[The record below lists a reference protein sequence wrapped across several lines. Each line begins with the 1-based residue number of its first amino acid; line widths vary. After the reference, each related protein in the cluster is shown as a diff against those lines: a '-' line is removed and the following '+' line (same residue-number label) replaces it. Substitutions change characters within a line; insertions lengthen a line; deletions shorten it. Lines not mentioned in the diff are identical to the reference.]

1 MSLTSFDC
9 NVCNALMNLVDGT
22 TTSSEKTLTTYGN
35 GLYGTLAEFL
45 NGTLKFQLLPHTTS
59 GKVEEGKKKL
69 STKEQIVLKNSVG
82 KMEEKIKNVAGSILM
97 SQNSLDIGTFIFTN
111 DNVDIRTIG
120 FTYLLWI
127 ISEKDVE
134 QLDAFR
140 VIVSSQRY
148 LKTLSSSQFQDMTS
162 GKLVSVPTQFVTTMK
177 TLIEKST
184 RKYDFRGDLLY
195 ELDPSLIVE
204 SKWDMYVPRSEIT
217 AFEHQ
222 KKMSDLILNI
232 GRRYDEKPLMSF
244 YVEVRVLTSA
254 GKTTSIV
261 NVAAA
266 LRKRLVDFPSLKLY
280 AVCAIEPIRR
290 RWANLLSYCE
300 IPYFSYDEFVD
311 FNPDEKDVETASK
324 KHISGSLVVICSPE
338 QSIKHLKANPNCVL
352 FYDEPTMYADGTN
365 VQKLLAGVS
374 VLKCMPRFT
383 FLCSATLDIPNHE
396 LYEYHKK
403 SFPESV
409 FIDIF
414 SPKIYGYTNIKTN
427 DGIVVSPHMC
437 CKTKEDLLAT
447 ISSLEKS
454 PLLGKFYNPF
464 VVRQLYTSA
473 KKYTTV
479 INVDEI
485 FGNVEN
491 LTPDVVRKTAYQI
504 LTTMASSLTDSQIED
519 VCHPVK
525 TGEKITY
532 STLGTTDAHKYQH
545 PNLVATSDPLTFTTS
560 NFGELAN
567 DVKKDI
573 VSYKSLLTPYNKWKD
588 QREEIIKRNP
598 VLGEESERTLQ
609 QLLEKHDADKPQSC
623 IPEKFQINT
632 VAHTKKYHGS
642 YNNQRSRK
650 PMLNFYDCGSVT
662 ETVDTLFHCGVG
674 IYAPAP
680 EGAPKK
686 PGDMPK
692 KYTNLL
698 IGKAKEK
705 RVCYCPG
712 VDTKDK
718 KVMQK
723 TESAIDGFVTNG
735 DLEFVVSNEEIAYG
749 IDCPFGGLFVDKNLS
764 EKISLN
770 TLFQLISR
778 IGRGRKSPYANVFVD
793 KSVVS
798 DILEMIRDEEYE
810 NEETS
815 TILEVFDALSFCV
828 IENNHAIP
836 FVRIPIDETHTKIRV
851 HNSCVS
857 LLTNEEIKWSGTTKY
872 TKSFEYT
879 IDKKKMLMCEGKVV
893 GVVF

>member
-1 MSLTSFDC
+1 MVFVDIFFNMSLTSFDC
-9 NVCNALMNLVDGT
+9 NVCNALLNLVDGT
-22 TTSSEKTLTTYGN
+22 SSSEKTLVTYGN
-35 GLYGTLAEFL
+35 ELYGNLAACL
-45 NGTLKFQLLPHTTS
+45 NGTLKFQLLPPTTL
-59 GKVEEGKKKL
+59 GKVEDGKKKL
-69 STKEQIVLKNSVG
+69 STKEQIVLKNSIG
-82 KMEEKIKNVAGSILM
+82 KLEEKIKNVASSILM
-97 SQNSLDIGTFIFTN
+97 SENNLDIGTFIFNN

-120 FTYLLWI
+120 FTYLLWLI
-127 ISEKDVE
+127 LQKDVE

-148 LKTLSSSQFQDMTS
+148 IKPLSSSQFQDMTT
-162 GKLVSVPTQFVTTMK
+162 GKLVSVPTQFVSNMK
-177 TLIEKST
+177 TLIEKSIS
-184 RKYDFRGDLLY
+184 KYDFRGDLLY
-195 ELDPSLIVE
+195 NLDPSLIVE

-217 AFEHQ
+217 AFDHQ
-222 KKMSDLILNI
+222 KKMSELILNI
-232 GRRYDEKPLMSF
+232 GKRYDEKPLMSF

-266 LRKRLVDFPSLKLY
+266 LRKRLVDFPALKLY

-290 RWANLLSYCE
+290 RWANLLSYSE
-300 IPYFSYDEFVD
+300 LPYFSYDEFVD
-311 FNPDEKDVETASK
+311 LNPDEKDIETASK
-324 KHISGSLVVICSPE
+324 KHIKSSLVVICSPE
-338 QSIKHLKANPNCVL
+338 QSIKHLKSNPNSVL

-365 VQKLLAGVS
+365 VQKLLTGVA
-374 VLKCMPRFT
+374 VIKCMPRFT

-396 LYEYHKK
+396 LYKYHKE

-427 DGIVVSPHMC
+427 DGIIVSPHMC
-437 CKTKEDLLAT
+437 CKTRQDLRAT

-473 KKYTTV
+473 KKYTNV

-504 LTTMASSLTDSQIED
+504 LTTMASTLTDSQIED
-519 VCHPVK
+519 VCRLVK
-525 TGEKITY
+525 TDEKVTY

-545 PNLVATSDPLTFTTS
+545 PNLVATINPVSFTTS
-560 NFGELAN
+560 NFETLAS

-573 VSYKSLLTPYNKWKD
+573 VSYKTLLAPYNKWKE
-588 QREEIIKRNP
+588 QRDEIIKRNP
-598 VLGEESERTLQ
+598 VLGEESEKTLSH
-609 QLLEKHDADKPQSC
+609 LLDKHDSDKPPSC

-642 YNNQRSRK
+642 SNNQRSRR

-674 IYAPAP
+674 IYAPD
-680 EGAPKK
+680 
-686 PGDMPK
+686 DMPK
-692 KYTNLL
+692 KYTHLL
-698 IGKAKEK
+698 IGRAKE
-705 RVCYCPG
+705 R
-712 VDTKDK
+712 KDK
-718 KVMQK
+718 KVMQS
-723 TESAIDGFVTNG
+723 TEAAFDGFVTNG
-735 DLEFVVSNEEIAYG
+735 DLEFLVSNEEIAYG

-798 DILEMIRDEEYE
+798 DIIEMIRDEEYE

-828 IENNHAIP
+828 IENNQVVT
-836 FVRIPIDETHTKIRV
+836 FVRVPVDETHTKIRV
-851 HNSCVS
+851 HNSCVT
-857 LLTNEEIKWSGTTKY
+857 LFTNDEIKWSGTTKY

-879 IDKKKMLMCEGKVV
+879 IDKKMLMSDKKVV
-893 GVVF
+893 GVIF